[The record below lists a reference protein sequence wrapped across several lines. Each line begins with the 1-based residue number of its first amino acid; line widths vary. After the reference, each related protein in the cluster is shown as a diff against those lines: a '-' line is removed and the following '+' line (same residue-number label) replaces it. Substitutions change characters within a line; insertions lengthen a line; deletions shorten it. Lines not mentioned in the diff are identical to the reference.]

1 LKPVCAGRFFIYGAH
16 DRARV
21 PPNAIAIEIEAALA
35 FGTGHHGT
43 TRGCLLAFDR
53 LLRRA
58 RPERVLDVGTGTGI
72 LAIAAGRA
80 LRRRV
85 QATDIDPVALCA
97 AKANATANRAAAH
110 IELSLASNA
119 GRRSG
124 RYDLIFANILASP
137 LIRMSAGLAGMLDR
151 RGTLILSGLL
161 ADQSAAVA
169 SAYRRQGL
177 VLERRIQLDEW
188 TTLTMRRR

>member
-1 LKPVCAGRFFIYGAH
+1 MKPVCAGRFFIYGAH